1 MAGGSRC
8 ECSTDRSRPTWCAG
22 LRSSAWPAG
31 GRALCSPPTLRC
43 RRRAGA
49 TPPVNDA
56 QRAVCRRIETDPD
69 APTRAR
75 CRPTQH
81 SVGAAAAAAPARAGA
96 PPPTTT
102 EMGCELPSRWTSRL
116 TCAARGTQTH
126 RDRSRRSTR
135 ARCRPA
141 YTASVRR
148 QIAAPAHGRALA
160 SSSTEMGCVGTDAA
174 LALLDRRFGDLG
186 LWSGHGAALT
196 WSALQP
202 VSPDPLLLSTRFR
215 DTRSTTWCYPP
226 PPLRGYG
233 HLSQPVG
240 AATSVP
246 RPPITIY

>member
-69 APTRAR
+69 APTRAH

-148 QIAAPAHGRALA
+148 QIAAPAHGRALGA
-160 SSSTEMGCVGTDAA
+160 
-174 LALLDRRFGDLG
+174 DRRDGYDALDSHRILNREPKLRWGGHRVGPGASGIDNPSFVGGEGDLLVQG
-186 LWSGHGAALT
+186 LPRALPG
-196 WSALQP
+196 SVLGP
-202 VSPDPLLLSTRFR
+202 
-215 DTRSTTWCYPP
+215 
-226 PPLRGYG
+226 
-233 HLSQPVG
+233 
-240 AATSVP
+240 TSDSWHD
-246 RPPITIY
+246 